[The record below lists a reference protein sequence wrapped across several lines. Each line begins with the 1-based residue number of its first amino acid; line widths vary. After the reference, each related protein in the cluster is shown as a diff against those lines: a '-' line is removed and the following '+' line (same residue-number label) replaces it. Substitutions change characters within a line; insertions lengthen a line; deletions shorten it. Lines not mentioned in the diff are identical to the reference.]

1 VRKKNACSMANVG
14 ETCRGAGRNARSA
27 GEYDTLFASVE
38 SAMLAV
44 LDSFLWTNDRDALL
58 DNLELLSRKLSA
70 VQPERLRPLL
80 TRNSPSVDAALH
92 MVRIWNCGRGVQ
104 EKNGMFS
111 PPPPVPYIAFL
122 LAPTPFPFSGDE
134 LDTVRGGTGYGVE
147 DVREWHGAE
156 MRRLM
161 KEREARPVRGSVGGA
176 ERKGDAS

>member
-1 VRKKNACSMANVG
+1 MRKKNAYSMANVG
-14 ETCRGAGRNARSA
+14 AQQRAGRNARSA
-27 GEYDTLFASVE
+27 GEDDALFASVE
-38 SAMLAV
+38 TAMLAV

-92 MVRIWNCGRGVQ
+92 MVRVWDCGRGAR

-122 LAPTPFPFSGDE
+122 LAPTAFLFSGDE
-134 LDTVRGGTGYGVE
+134 LDAVRGGAGYGVE

-156 MRRLM
+156 MRRLV
-161 KEREARPVRGSVGGA
+161 KERAARPVRGPVDGA
-176 ERKGDAS
+176 ERKRDAS